1 MLAVISPAKTLDF
14 ASTLPTHNPTQ
25 PEHLEEAEELMG
37 VLRKKS
43 KAELQA
49 LMAISPALAELNWKR
64 NREWR
69 LATDGVSLDPE
80 EARAALFAFKGDVYT
95 GFPLPEFT
103 AADFRFAQK
112 HLLILSGLYGV
123 LRPLDLILPYRLEMG
138 TSLKTKQGRNLY
150 EFWGGS
156 ITDSVNRA
164 LAKSGEKTLVNLA
177 SQEYFGAIQP
187 ERIQSRIITI
197 HFREWRNG
205 AYKVVSLFAKKAR
218 GLMSDFLIRRR
229 VQKVE
234 ELQGCDVAGYRY
246 HPGLGDDLNWHFT
259 RGKFA

>member
-14 ASTLPTHNPTQ
+14 ASTLPAHNPTQ
-25 PEHLEEAEELMG
+25 PQHLEEAAELMG
-37 VLRKKS
+37 VLRRKS
-43 KAELQA
+43 KAELQE
-49 LMAISPALAELNWKR
+49 LMDISPALAELNWTR
-64 NREWR
+64 NRAWR
-69 LATDGVSLDPE
+69 LAKEGASLDPE

-95 GFPLPEFT
+95 GFSLPDFT

-138 TSLKTKQGRNLY
+138 TALKTRRGRNLY
-150 EFWGGS
+150 EFWGGT

-187 ERIQSRIITI
+187 ERIHGRIITV
-197 HFREWRNG
+197 HFREWKNG
-205 AYKVVSLFAKKAR
+205 AYKVMSLFAKKAR

-229 VQKVE
+229 VEKAE
-234 ELQGCDVAGYRY
+234 ELQGFDVAGYRY
-246 HPGLGDDLNWHFT
+246 QPGLGDDLNWHFT
-259 RGKFA
+259 RGESA